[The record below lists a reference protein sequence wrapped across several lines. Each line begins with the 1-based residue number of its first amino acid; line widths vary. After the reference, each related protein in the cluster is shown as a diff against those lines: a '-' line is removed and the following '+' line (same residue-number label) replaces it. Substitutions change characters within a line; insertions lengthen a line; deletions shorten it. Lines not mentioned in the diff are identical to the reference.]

1 MLFTDGFKDPGS
13 ERTGAGVYN
22 SEFGVQICR
31 RLTDELSTHSV
42 ELLAIV
48 VALQWVGDVQ
58 PIRIIVCSDSL
69 SVLKSLS
76 SGKSNMND
84 LLLEVLMLLWR
95 IETEK

>member
-1 MLFTDGFKDPGS
+1 MLFTDGFKDPDS
-13 ERTGAGVYN
+13 ARTGAGDYN

-31 RLTDELSTHSV
+31 SLTDELSTYSI

-48 VALQWVGDVQ
+48 VALQWVEDVQ
-58 PIRIIVCSDSL
+58 PIRIMVCSDSL

-76 SGKSNMND
+76 SGKSNRND